1 MQLVLTYYNLVC
13 FVFTRGQCGQMPL
26 IIKCYGKLYAYL
38 LKEERGA
45 DKCNGL
51 KLNLCTLPFAH
62 VGLFACKEIK
72 ESNVNTIYLHI
83 NMFSMQKSHVFF
95 SLR

>member
-13 FVFTRGQCGQMPL
+13 FVFTRGQCGQIPL
-26 IIKCYGKLYAYL
+26 IIKSYGKLYAYL

-51 KLNLCTLPFAH
+51 KLNLCTLPLHMLGFLH
-62 VGLFACKEIK
+62 VKE
-72 ESNVNTIYLHI
+72 
-83 NMFSMQKSHVFF
+83 
-95 SLR
+95 

>member
-38 LKEERGA
+38 LKEECGA

-62 VGLFACKEIK
+62 VGLFACKEIRVQRK
-72 ESNVNTIYLHI
+72 YNIFTY
-83 NMFSMQKSHVFF
+83 
-95 SLR
+95 

>member
-38 LKEERGA
+38 LKQDRGA

-51 KLNLCTLPFAH
+51 KLSLCTLPFAH
-62 VGLFACKEIK
+62 VGLFACKEIRVK
-72 ESNVNTIYLHI
+72 RKYNIFTY
-83 NMFSMQKSHVFF
+83 
-95 SLR
+95 